1 MTAIAL
7 YQDDHLTKI
16 IPSSAIRTLVFP
28 PENPKQLVIHLLGG
42 ASMEPPSPPSLVASH
57 PAYGYSF
64 TSRVN
69 YTVIEALEPLD
80 QEAVLRFFCGESGQN
95 RLAIHCRYIS

>member
-7 YQDDHLTKI
+7 YQDDHLAKI
-16 IPSSAIRTLVFP
+16 IPSSAIRSLVFP
-28 PENPKQLVIHLLGG
+28 VDRPHQLVIHLLGG
-42 ASMEPPSPPSLVASH
+42 SSMEPPSPPSLVASH
-57 PAYGYSF
+57 PAHGYSF

-69 YTVIEALEPLD
+69 YTVIEATEPLD
-80 QEAVLRFFCGESGQN
+80 QESILRFFCGESGQN